1 MSGWPKVIAVSI
13 LGSMFVVVLVC
24 AAFRFGMWPMGVL
37 LPFILIALYFW
48 VLVAFFQYRYGRQEE
63 FLHLLRTAAELKAP
77 LAPTLWAYLRDRP
90 QGTEREFWVAG
101 LLFFVLPGYYWLWHR
116 QSTFDHKIAQI
127 ALQLEM
133 GIPLSHALRIN
144 PGVAT
149 PETGLAAAAGQ
160 ATGRLSECL
169 NRAAHGRR
177 STVWLEVIPR
187 LVLYPLVLLLA
198 LASVSTFWMTF
209 IMPKFQRIFSDFR
222 MTPPSA
228 MQRIAIL
235 VSALVEHV
243 NELAA
248 VIGGIVGFVA
258 LLCFSSAARW
268 FCPGIGYLYR
278 MSVRSRVLKAL
289 GILLEAGKPVPEA
302 LAILIASGQ
311 FPTEARRRLRA
322 ARVRAE
328 QGESF
333 ADCLYRAGLLPRTM
347 APLVRAAERA
357 RNLPWALTELG
368 EHLNLRSS
376 RVLQRASMVL
386 APTIVVAIG
395 VLVGFLVEGMFVPLI
410 KLIDGVAAQ

>member
-1 MSGWPKVIAVSI
+1 MTGWPKVLAVSI
-13 LGSMFVVVLVC
+13 LGLLFAVVLTS
-24 AAFRFGMWPMGVL
+24 AAFMFGMWPIGVL

-48 VLVAFFQYRYGRQEE
+48 LLMAFFQYRYGRQEE

-90 QGTEREFWVAG
+90 QGAEREFWVAT

-116 QSTFDHKIAQI
+116 QHTFDHKIAQI

-133 GIPLSHALRIN
+133 GVPLSHALRIN

-149 PETGLAAAAGQ
+149 PETGLAAAAGL
-160 ATGRLSECL
+160 ATGKLTDCL
-169 NRAAHGRR
+169 DRAAGGHR
-177 STVWLEVIPR
+177 STVWIEVIPR
-187 LVLYPLVLLLA
+187 LVIYPLVLLLV
-198 LASVSTFWMTF
+198 LASVSTFWMMY

-222 MTPPSA
+222 MSPPLA
-228 MQRIAIL
+228 MRRIAVL
-235 VSALVEHV
+235 ADGLGEHLT
-243 NELAA
+243 EIGAA
-248 VIGGIVGFVA
+248 IAGIVASVV
-258 LLCFSSAARW
+258 LLCLSSTARW
-268 FCPGIGYLYR
+268 FFPGIGYLYR
-278 MSVRSRVLKAL
+278 MNVRSRVLRTL

-311 FPTEARRRLRA
+311 LPAEARRRLRV
-322 ARVRAE
+322 ARSRAE
-328 QGESF
+328 QGEAL

-357 RNLPWALTELG
+357 RTLPWALTELG
-368 EHLNLRSS
+368 DHLSLRSS

-395 VLVGFLVEGMFVPLI
+395 VLVGFLVEGMFLPLI